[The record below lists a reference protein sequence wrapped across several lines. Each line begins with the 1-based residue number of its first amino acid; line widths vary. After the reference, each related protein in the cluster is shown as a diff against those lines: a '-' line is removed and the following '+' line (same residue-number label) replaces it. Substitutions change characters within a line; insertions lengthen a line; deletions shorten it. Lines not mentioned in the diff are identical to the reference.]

1 MSHLLLPSMALCG
14 LSLTQFRRSIRYS
27 CFSVLDGLDF
37 HLRIHHLQTEA
48 SICPPSWLV
57 CIIACLPVFIA
68 DAKSLQMPHHFPF
81 PVPVIFQSFFVLL
94 LSAQS
99 GHSERGLFVLQPGT
113 QLFSGSTVF
122 FSSPSVQ
129 LNTPGKFGCVSIFSL
144 SC

>member
-14 LSLTQFRRSIRYS
+14 LSLSQFRRTIRYS

-57 CIIACLPVFIA
+57 CIRACLPVFIA

-81 PVPVIFQSFFVLL
+81 PVPVIFQSFFFWYYYYLPRAGTL
-94 LSAQS
+94 KEACLCFSQA
-99 GHSERGLFVLQPGT
+99 HSYLVAP
-113 QLFSGSTVF
+113 LFSF
-122 FSSPSVQ
+122 LLPLF
-129 LNTPGKFGCVSIFSL
+129 N
-144 SC
+144 